1 MGITY
6 GFPQASFFR
15 PQDRADADFV
25 ELWLKGA
32 CSDYARKPFLCL
44 DDIEMPGMIR
54 CNHLG
59 DD

>member
-25 ELWLKGA
+25 ELWLKGPVFGLRQE
-32 CSDYARKPFLCL
+32 SISLP
-44 DDIEMPGMIR
+44 
-54 CNHLG
+54 
-59 DD
+59 